1 MPVFESHC
9 SFFYFS
15 TWHFGVVYNRNHVRT
30 NRFLFIFRDAIL
42 ISIINCATSIFAG
55 FVIFA
60 VVGNMAASQGKLVSE
75 VASQGLLVKTRIG
88 RLKNGSM
95 KDSHKLFLFP

>member
-1 MPVFESHC
+1 M
-9 SFFYFS
+9 
-15 TWHFGVVYNRNHVRT
+15 VYNRNHVRT